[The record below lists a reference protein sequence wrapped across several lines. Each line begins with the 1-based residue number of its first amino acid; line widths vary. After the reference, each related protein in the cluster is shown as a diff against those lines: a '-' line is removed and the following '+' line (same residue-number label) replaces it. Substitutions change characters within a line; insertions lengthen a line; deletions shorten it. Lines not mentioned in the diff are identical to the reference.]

1 MVQVTLAMLG
11 ARAAEEIVQSDNA
24 AAVIDGG
31 AAGTAEMLRDYLLGQ
46 GIELD
51 AAKGNKVFEDAC
63 ETLRAG
69 YRSQYCNRPRKGVN
83 MVLAREV
90 LDATP
95 ATRAEWADDSEHKKV
110 WGKIQHFGRTKLQR
124 VCNVIWPP
132 AESGDATKGAKG
144 AKKAPTPDA
153 ILANL
158 DAFIAEHG
166 KDSILSKNLLD
177 QIRAR
182 FA

>member
-31 AAGTAEMLRDYLLGQ
+31 AAGTADMLADYLRGQ

-63 ETLRAG
+63 ETLRVG

-95 ATRAEWADDSEHKKV
+95 ATRAEWADDSEHKKI

-124 VCNVIWPP
+124 VCNVIWPV
-132 AESGDATKGAKG
+132 AESSDATKGG
-144 AKKAPTPDA
+144 KKTPTPDA
-153 ILANL
+153 VLANL

-166 KDSILSKNLLD
+166 KDSILAKNLFD